1 VFDLQRYFPVRRGL
15 ILGIH
20 SVVYGLVLCCSAIT
34 WGAEAS
40 DQAKVAAKVK
50 EVFRSRCLECHGGS
64 AVQGGVDVLN
74 VAELRDMEYAAPG
87 EPDDSLLYQ
96 VLTEEDDDARM
107 PLGQP
112 ALDAAE
118 ITLVRK
124 WIAAG
129 AQDFPADVIGAKNQ
143 EKENDQYRDPDYL
156 FEQILKH
163 QRSLPL
169 EDRYFI
175 RYFSSHHLLVGG
187 ATRDELQ
194 RQRDALFKALNHLSY
209 QKQLVIPEVVNG
221 DLETL
226 FAVDLRKLNW
236 HRTVARSDAN
246 SDATHKLNNHDLVI
260 LEYPYAIIYE
270 ASQTYD
276 SLAQEYLKPS
286 KMIRPIPY
294 VRIDWFCS
302 TATLPPLYHDLLQL
316 PQTLEELEE
325 DLEVD
330 SQDNLDQRIAK
341 RAGMAVSGVSRN
353 NRAVER
359 HPYEHGAY
367 WKSIDYISSKGTDNI
382 FIDPIHLVGTGGE
395 MIFNLP
401 NGMQAYYI
409 SDAAG
414 GRLDFAPTTIVTD
427 RFAEDKTVRNGLS
440 CIRCHDRGM
449 KAFKDDVRPAV
460 ELISGS
466 GQIDKRSALE
476 LYPKHDTMDELVK
489 ADQDRFLTSVEKLL
503 GHPQEDEPLT
513 PVSKRFLEAPMQLHT
528 VAGELGLKSTDEL
541 RVIVRQ
547 PRLTGLG
554 LVSLADAGVIRRD
567 MWEDFYDQVITGM
580 GVGIP
585 VISMDGVTR
594 PDYIP
599 STSKVDVRLSTSR
612 RNNIFSPGD
621 ELAIFVENKGSQPV
635 FIEMHG
641 RSFSGKLASILP
653 AGTKLAAG
661 EKRRFPEEGA
671 LKVKPALGSEQIIVY
686 AGEKEFPGA
695 TIVRGDNVTD
705 RIVHP
710 FYQQEGEGRPR
721 FEHDPRGLI
730 KRTLTIET
738 R

>member
-1 VFDLQRYFPVRRGL
+1 MFTIQRFVPVQPCVTLLSTGLAYVL
-15 ILGIH
+15 ILCGSTI
-20 SVVYGLVLCCSAIT
+20 SLA
-34 WGAEAS
+34 AESPDEARL
-40 DQAKVAAKVK
+40 AAKVK

-64 AVQGGVDVLN
+64 AVQGGVEVMK
-74 VAELRDMEYAAPG
+74 VAELREMEYAMPG

-96 VLTEEDDDARM
+96 VLTEEDEDARM

-112 ALDAAE
+112 ALDADE
-118 ITLVRK
+118 IALVRK
-124 WIAAG
+124 WISAG
-129 AQDFPADVIGAKNQ
+129 AKDFPADVASPSDQ
-143 EKENDQYRDPDYL
+143 VKENEKYRDPDYL
-156 FEQILKH
+156 LEQILKH

-169 EDRYFI
+169 EDRFFI

-209 QKQLVIPEVVNG
+209 QKQLVRPEVVN
-221 DLETL
+221 DDIETL

-236 HRTVARSDAN
+236 HRTVAKSEDDAEEPRSLD
-246 SDATHKLNNHDLVI
+246 NHDLLI
-260 LEYPYAIIYE
+260 LEYPYAVIYE

-276 SLAQEYLKPS
+276 SLAQEYLRPS
-286 KMIRPIPY
+286 KMIRPVPY

-316 PQTLEELEE
+316 PLTLEELEKNL
-325 DLEVD
+325 DVD
-330 SQDNLDQRIAK
+330 SQDNIDQRIAK

-401 NGMQAYYI
+401 NGMQAYYVA
-409 SDAAG
+409 DGAG
-414 GRLDFAPTTIVTD
+414 GRLDFAPTSIVTD
-427 RFAEDKTVRNGLS
+427 RLAEDKTVRNGLS

-449 KAFKDDVRPAV
+449 KAFQDDVRPAV

-466 GQIDKRSALE
+466 GHIDKRSALE
-476 LYPKHDTMDELVK
+476 LYPKHEVMDELVK
-489 ADQDRFLTSVEKLL
+489 ADQERFLNSVEKLL
-503 GHPQEDEPLT
+503 GHPQDDEPLT
-513 PVSKRFLEAPMQLHT
+513 PVTKRFLEAPLQLHT
-528 VAGELGLKSTDEL
+528 VAGELGLSSTDEL

-580 GVGIP
+580 GIGIP

-599 STSKVDVRLSTSR
+599 STSTVDVRVSTSR

-635 FIEMHG
+635 FIEMIG

-661 EKRRFPEEGA
+661 EKRRFPEDGT
-671 LKVKPALGSEQIIVY
+671 LKVKPALGREEIIVY
-686 AGEKEFPGA
+686 AGEKEFPSA

-710 FYQQEGEGRPR
+710 FYQHEGDGRPK
-721 FEHDPRGLI
+721 FQHDPRGLI

>member
-1 VFDLQRYFPVRRGL
+1 MFTISRYIAVRPCVTLLNLSLACGL
-15 ILGIH
+15 IL
-20 SVVYGLVLCCSAIT
+20 CCPTIT
-34 WGAEAS
+34 LAAEAS
-40 DQAKVAAKVK
+40 DEAKLAAKVK

-64 AVQGGVDVLN
+64 AVQGGVEVLK
-74 VAELRDMEYAAPG
+74 VAELRELEYASPG

-96 VLTEEDDDARM
+96 VLVEQDEDARM

-112 ALDAAE
+112 PLEADE
-118 ITLVRK
+118 IALVRR

-129 AQDFPADVIGAKNQ
+129 AQDFPADVAGLVSEEN
-143 EKENDQYRDPDYL
+143 ENDKYREPDYL
-156 FEQILKH
+156 LEQILNH

-169 EDRYFI
+169 EDRFFI

-194 RQRDALFKALNHLSY
+194 RQRDALYKALNHLSY
-209 QKQLVIPEVVNG
+209 QKLLVRPEVVNP
-221 DLETL
+221 DIETL

-236 HRTVARSDAN
+236 HRTVAKSEVGSSD
-246 SDATHKLNNHDLVI
+246 THELNNHDLVI
-260 LEYPYAIIYE
+260 LEYPYSIIYE

-276 SLAQEYLKPS
+276 SLAQEYLRPS

-316 PQTLEELEE
+316 PQTLDELE
-325 DLEVD
+325 DVLDVD
-330 SQDNLDQRIAK
+330 SSDNIEQRIAK

-367 WKSIDYISSKGTDNI
+367 WKSIDYVSSKGSDNI

-427 RFAEDKTVRNGLS
+427 RLAEDKTVRNGLS
-440 CIRCHDRGM
+440 CMRCHDRGM
-449 KAFKDDVRPAV
+449 KAFQDNVRPAV

-476 LYPKHDTMDELVK
+476 LYPTHKVMDELIQ
-489 ADQDRFLTSVEKLL
+489 ADQERFLTSVEKLL

-513 PVSKRFLEAPMQLHT
+513 PVSKRFLEAPLQLHT

-580 GVGIP
+580 GIGIP

-594 PDYIP
+594 HDYIP
-599 STSKVDVRLSTSR
+599 PTSTVDVRVSTSR

-635 FIEMHG
+635 FIEMLG
-641 RSFSGKLASILP
+641 RSFSGKLATILP

-661 EKRRFPEEGA
+661 EKRRFPEEGS

-695 TIVRGDNVTD
+695 AIVRGDNVTD

-710 FYQQEGEGRPR
+710 FYQQEGNGRPK
-721 FEHDPRGLI
+721 FQHDPRGLI

>member
-1 VFDLQRYFPVRRGL
+1 MFTTQRFIPVRISHFL
-15 ILGIH
+15 QKASLAW
-20 SVVYGLVLCCSAIT
+20 GLVLCTSAILLA
-34 WGAEAS
+34 AETPEDS
-40 DQAKVAAKVK
+40 KLAAQVK
-50 EVFRSRCLECHGGS
+50 EIFRSRCLECHGGS
-64 AVQGGVDVLN
+64 AVQGGVDVMK

-96 VLTEEDDDARM
+96 VLLEEDEDARM

-112 ALDAAE
+112 ALNADE
-118 ITLVRK
+118 IALVRK
-124 WIAAG
+124 WIVSG
-129 AQDFPADVIGAKNQ
+129 AKDFPTDVAGTAGNSKD
-143 EKENDQYRDPDYL
+143 DQYREPDYL
-156 FEQILKH
+156 FEQILMH

-187 ATRDELQ
+187 ATREELK
-194 RQRDALFKALNHLSY
+194 RQRDALFKTLNHLSY
-209 QKQLVIPEVVNG
+209 QKQLVYPEVVNE
-221 DLETL
+221 DVETL
-226 FAVDLRKLNW
+226 FAVDLRKLSW
-236 HRTVARSDAN
+236 HRTVAKSESN
-246 SDATHKLNNHDLVI
+246 SDGAQSLNNHDLLL

-276 SLAQEYLKPS
+276 LVAQEYVRPS
-286 KMIRPIPY
+286 KMIRPVPY
-294 VRIDWFCS
+294 LRIDWFCS

-316 PQTLEELEE
+316 PQTLDELERDLGIDSE
-325 DLEVD
+325 DNVE
-330 SQDNLDQRIAK
+330 QRIAK

-359 HPYEHGAY
+359 HPYEHGSY
-367 WKSIDYISSKGTDNI
+367 WKSIDYISSKGSDNI
-382 FIDPIHLVGTGGE
+382 FIDPIHLIGTGGE

-409 SDAAG
+409 ADAAG
-414 GRLDFAPTTIVTD
+414 GRLDFAPTSIVTD
-427 RFAEDKTVRNGLS
+427 RLAEDKTVRNGLS

-476 LYPKHDTMDELVK
+476 LYPPHKQMDELIQ
-489 ADQDRFLTSVEKLL
+489 ADQERFLSSVEKLL
-503 GHPQEDEPLT
+503 GHSQEDEPLT
-513 PVSKRFLEAPMQLHT
+513 PVSKRFLEAPLQLHT
-528 VAGELGLKSTDEL
+528 VAGELGLKSTEDL

-554 LVSLADAGVIRRD
+554 LVALADAGVIRRD

-580 GVGIP
+580 GIGIP

-594 PDYIP
+594 PDYLP
-599 STSKVDVRLSTSR
+599 PTSTVDVRVSTSR

-621 ELAIFVENKGSQPV
+621 ELAIFVENRGSQPV
-635 FIEMHG
+635 FIEMLG
-641 RSFSGKLASILP
+641 RSFSGKLATILP
-653 AGTKLAAG
+653 AGTKLDAG
-661 EKRRFPEEGA
+661 EKRRFPEEGN

-686 AGEKEFPGA
+686 AGEKEFPCA
-695 TIVRGDNVTD
+695 TIVRGDNVAD

-710 FYQQEGEGRPR
+710 FYQIAGEARPT
-721 FEHDPRGLI
+721 FDHDPRGLI